1 MNKKNVCVCVCVNQ
15 NDGLAVGFITVSGK
29 LNLLLLNM
37 EYELGPFDGL
47 RKKKAEKLSKDLDQ
61 SQQIKTT
68 HDITDPQKPNAQ
80 SEVNEVKEVSH
91 AGITVRLQ
99 SVIGIIHSSELLN
112 DYAPNFITNDFTEP
126 QHRL

>member
-1 MNKKNVCVCVCVNQ
+1 
-15 NDGLAVGFITVSGK
+15 
-29 LNLLLLNM
+29 M

-68 HDITDPQKPNAQ
+68 DDITDLQKPNAQ

-91 AGITVRLQ
+91 AGITVRL
-99 SVIGIIHSSELLN
+99 
-112 DYAPNFITNDFTEP
+112 
-126 QHRL
+126 